1 MNALVCIGSKG
12 KSVAHAWVVTIGLDG
27 TVLFW
32 ESLTGQRFECI
43 FSKSFFCG
51 SVHWHRNFLEPGVA
65 ASDYMSPL
73 MEALIFCNSLLRKQQ
88 ARITSVIVWVASNI
102 ELFRITICPKTCYK
116 QRGKML
122 L

>member
-1 MNALVCIGSKG
+1 MNAFVCIGSKG

-51 SVHWHRNFLEPGVA
+51 SIYWHRNFLKPGVA
-65 ASDYMSPL
+65 ASDYLSPL
-73 MEALIFCNSLLRKQQ
+73 MEALIFCNSLLCKQQ

-102 ELFRITICPKTCYK
+102 ELFAITIFRKFCYK
-116 QRGKML
+116 QRG
-122 L
+122 